1 MSAAPSVAS
10 YHETRFTFDPR
21 RDRLW
26 KTLCESFFSRLIRPD
41 FCVLELG
48 AGYGHF
54 INHVRCARRFAVDQ
68 WEGFPQFAA
77 AGVQTQV
84 GSVSDL
90 GFVPDGSVDFAF
102 ASNLFEHLTRA
113 ELAATLEELKK
124 KLRPGGT
131 LNVLQPNYRYA
142 YREYFDDYTHVSVFS
157 DRSLCDFLTAHG
169 FRVIAVEPRF
179 LPLTI
184 KSRFPVVPIL
194 IRLYLLLP
202 VKPFAKQMLI
212 RAEWLPP
219 GGPQP

>member
-1 MSAAPSVAS
+1 MSGPPVSAAG
-10 YHETRFTFDPR
+10 YHATRFTFDRR

-26 KTLCESFFSRLIRPD
+26 KTLCESYFSRLIRPD
-41 FCVLELG
+41 FWVLELG

-54 INHVRCARRFAVDQ
+54 INHVRCARRFAVDS
-68 WEGFPQFAA
+68 WEGFPDFADV
-77 AGVQTQV
+77 GVQTKV
-84 GSVSDL
+84 GSAADL

-102 ASNLFEHLTRA
+102 ASNLFEHLTRE

-157 DRSLCDFLTAHG
+157 DRSLCDLLAAHG

-184 KSRFPVVPIL
+184 QSRWPVIPFL
-194 IRLYLLLP
+194 IRLYLRSP
-202 VKPFAKQMLI
+202 VKPLAKQMFV
-212 RAEWLPP
+212 RAEWKPP
-219 GGPQP
+219 GQP